1 MRRERSCLVE
11 DESINS
17 APWLITLVD
26 LITLLLTFFVLL
38 ISMSSLNQKKLQTA
52 FQDFSDVQYSG
63 EREQSATSQGNA
75 AMDAVRDILALVY
88 TGDIRSFDDI
98 AVETL
103 SGQDSGHASSS
114 GDTIWIRAVS
124 AGGDF
129 SVILASRL
137 LFESGGAALQP
148 GARPVLEKL
157 GDFIKESQYRALI
170 DVHTSDIPFYGGGFQ
185 SNEALSTT
193 QAQSV
198 LNFFLVQCRVSP
210 RQLAMGAYGGSHP
223 IAVAETLAAKMMN
236 QRVEIVFEKTEQ

>member
-1 MRRERSCLVE
+1 VVE
-11 DESINS
+11 DERINS

-52 FQDFSDVQYSG
+52 FQNFSGVPYTG
-63 EREQSATSQGNA
+63 EHEQSRTSEGDE
-75 AMDAVRDILALVY
+75 AMDAVRDILASVY

-98 AVETL
+98 SIETL
-103 SGQDSGHASSS
+103 SGQDPEHTSSS
-114 GDTIWIRAVS
+114 GDTIWIRAVN
-124 AGGDF
+124 ADGDF
-129 SVILASRL
+129 SVILASGL

-170 DVHTSDIPFYGGGFQ
+170 DVHTNDIPFYGGGFE
-185 SNEALSTT
+185 SNEALSTA
-193 QAQSV
+193 QAQSL
-198 LNFFLVQCRVSP
+198 LNFFLVQCRISP

-236 QRVEIVFEKTEQ
+236 QRVEIIFEKTAP